1 MRGIKE
7 KRATRS
13 DGAVNKC
20 TLGVNKVTSC
30 LQRAVMH
37 SSVSPKAPK
46 SLGIV
51 WIRSKGSIIDMLC
64 TRYTCAV
71 AVGKEGPNGDNGL
84 SLRARKSTQELVK
97 ELPNQKHVS
106 TE

>member
-30 LQRAVMH
+30 LYRAVIH
-37 SSVSPKAPK
+37 SAASPKAPT

-51 WIRSKGSIIDMLC
+51 WTWCTGSMVGVV
-64 TRYTCAV
+64 YTQYTVRV
-71 AVGKEGPNGDNGL
+71 AVGKKLPGCHENYAG
-84 SLRARKSTQELVK
+84 KSYDTM
-97 ELPNQKHVS
+97 H
-106 TE
+106 